1 MPKKIVKLVTIPER
15 EVQAAGEETLV
26 MQGFIDE
33 LEAVVDKYE
42 DELHPHDIVAILSTT
57 QLAFQL
63 VYCIEE

>member
-42 DELHPHDIVAILSTT
+42 DELHPHYIVAILSTT